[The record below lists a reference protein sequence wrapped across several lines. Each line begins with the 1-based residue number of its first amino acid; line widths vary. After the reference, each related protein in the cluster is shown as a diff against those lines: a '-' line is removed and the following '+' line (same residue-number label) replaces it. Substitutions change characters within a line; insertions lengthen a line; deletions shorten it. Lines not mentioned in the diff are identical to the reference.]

1 MKESNA
7 FKEIIKAYLDKR
19 AADDEL
25 FAKVYAKPNKSLDDC
40 CDFIISEVKK
50 SGRQGFA
57 DDEIYSLAVHY
68 YNEEKVEF
76 GKHQCKV
83 VVNLSDQTKER
94 LEKQAEE
101 EFKQAKI
108 DELRK
113 KDLAEKERL
122 KKKAEAKKKK
132 DESVGQLTL
141 F

>member
-1 MKESNA
+1 M
-7 FKEIIKAYLDKR
+7 
-19 AADDEL
+19 
-25 FAKVYAKPNKSLDDC
+25 
-40 CDFIISEVKK
+40 
-50 SGRQGFA
+50 
-57 DDEIYSLAVHY
+57 
-68 YNEEKVEF
+68 
-76 GKHQCKV
+76 
-83 VVNLSDQTKER
+83 NLSDQTKER